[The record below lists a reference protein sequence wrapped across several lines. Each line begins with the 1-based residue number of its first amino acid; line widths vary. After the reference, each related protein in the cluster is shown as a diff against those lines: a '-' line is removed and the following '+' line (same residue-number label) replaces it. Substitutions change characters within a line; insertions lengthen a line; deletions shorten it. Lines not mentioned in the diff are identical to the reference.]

1 MRVAHHEVAW
11 TTAAIASARRLWD
24 SGMSASAI
32 GEALGRTKNSVC
44 GMARRNE
51 FPMRGSPIKDA
62 NGAVVPKKRG
72 TPREFKAPKPKP
84 APKPVAPPRLELA
97 PVPLPAVTRTIFK
110 PRALTVCCWPFGDPK
125 ASDFRFCDAVAR
137 PGKPYC
143 AEHYGIA
150 YRQRDAGDPLAP
162 AAPALHR
169 SGGPIL
175 ANVFDPVTV
184 GE

>member
-62 NGAVVPKKRG
+62 NGAPVPKKRG

-84 APKPVAPPRLELA
+84 VAPPRRELA
-97 PVPLPAVTRTIFK
+97 PVPLLAVTRTIFK

-125 ASDFRFCDAVAR
+125 ASDFRFCDAVAL
-137 PGKPYC
+137 PAKPYC
-143 AEHYGIA
+143 GEHYDRA
-150 YRQRDAGDPLAP
+150 YRKRDGSDPLDAPAP
-162 AAPALHR
+162 AAFHR
-169 SGGPIL
+169 SNGPIL
-175 ANVFDPVTV
+175 THVFDPVTV

>member
-1 MRVAHHEVAW
+1 MRVTRNEMPWSPFTLAK
-11 TTAAIASARRLWD
+11 AREMWD
-24 SGMSASAI
+24 RGMSASAI
-32 GEALGRTKNSVC
+32 GAALGRSKNSVC

-62 NGAVVPKKRG
+62 SGAPVPRKRG
-72 TPREFKAPKPKP
+72 TLREFKAPQPKP
-84 APKPVAPPRLELA
+84 APKPVAPPRLDLA
-97 PVPLPAVTRTIFK
+97 PVPPPTVQRTVFK
-110 PRALTVCCWPFGDPK
+110 PRALTSCCWPFGDPK

-137 PGKPYC
+137 PGRPYC

-150 YRQRDAGDPLAP
+150 YRQRDVGDPLAP
-162 AAPALHR
+162 AAPEIHR

-175 ANVFDPVTV
+175 ANVFNPVTV